1 MTGLIRQHVRRAII
15 GSAMNDESGDSSED
29 SDLEDLIV
37 ALIILKKNCY
47 LAPRVRL
54 GRAPNITGYLFS
66 LDDAWFKQ
74 EFWMLQGSFHQ
85 LVSEMQAHPVFQ
97 NQSNIPQRPVR
108 DQLMVTL
115 KRMGTYGNGASVGM
129 LARFFRILEETV
141 ILYCNTLCGLMLM
154 DVAKLPYYY
163 SRKDFYGLNTL
174 IVCDD
179 KKQIIYYLTGCCHNT
194 RLWDNSQLKLKE
206 SDLFT
211 PGKYLIADSG
221 FPVETNVVPAYKQPP
236 HAAMP

>member
-129 LARFFRILEETV
+129 LARFFRISEETV

-154 DVAKLPYYY
+154 DVAKLP
-163 SRKDFYGLNTL
+163 
-174 IVCDD
+174 C
-179 KKQIIYYLTGCCHNT
+179 CCHNT

>member
-141 ILYCNTLCGLMLM
+141 ILYC
-154 DVAKLPYYY
+154 
-163 SRKDFYGLNTL
+163 
-174 IVCDD
+174 
-179 KKQIIYYLTGCCHNT
+179 
-194 RLWDNSQLKLKE
+194 
-206 SDLFT
+206 
-211 PGKYLIADSG
+211 
-221 FPVETNVVPAYKQPP
+221 
-236 HAAMP
+236 